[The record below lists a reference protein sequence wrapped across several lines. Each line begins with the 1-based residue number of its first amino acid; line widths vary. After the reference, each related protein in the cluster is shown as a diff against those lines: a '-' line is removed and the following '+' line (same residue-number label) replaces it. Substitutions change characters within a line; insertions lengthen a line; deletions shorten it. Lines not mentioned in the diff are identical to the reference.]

1 MKYDFLQNSQMDIQT
16 ERDTYNKSRL
26 GLNALCE
33 ETEKVLN
40 DQVQMRLVG
49 FKNFNLVFLFIY
61 FTVFTWIIALLL
73 LINCQVYVFRRQILK
88 LSAPSK

>member
-1 MKYDFLQNSQMDIQT
+1 MDIQT

-49 FKNFNLVFLFIY
+49 FKSLIATYYFYLFPSLY
-61 FTVFTWIIALLL
+61 F
-73 LINCQVYVFRRQILK
+73 
-88 LSAPSK
+88 